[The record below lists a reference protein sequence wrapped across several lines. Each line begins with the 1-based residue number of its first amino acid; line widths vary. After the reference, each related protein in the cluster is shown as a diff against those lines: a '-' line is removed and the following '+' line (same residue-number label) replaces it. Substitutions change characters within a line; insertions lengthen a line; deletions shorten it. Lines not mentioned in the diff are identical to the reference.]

1 MNIRGINSA
10 IRKLGVSAELVRGD
24 SYLYFSGEAVE
35 LAKESIVGGV
45 YRVSDLT
52 LDQWLAELDSRVQE
66 TNNVR
71 LAYAEKYT
79 SKWH

>member
-1 MNIRGINSA
+1 MNIRGVNSA
-10 IRKLGVSAELVRGD
+10 IRKLGINAELVRGD

-52 LDQWLAELDSRVQE
+52 LP
-66 TNNVR
+66 
-71 LAYAEKYT
+71 
-79 SKWH
+79 